1 MYFLPIFSVFLFLK
15 HLESFLSCFILLVG
29 RITDFFF
36 CYVKVPQACLTLCNP
51 VDYTVHGILQAR
63 ILEWVAIPFS
73 RGSSN
78 PGLNLALPHCSK
90 FFTSW
95 ATREDHSTG
104 VGSLSFLQGIFLTQE
119 LNWDL
124 LYYRWILYQLS
135 YQGSPIWQCGGGH
148 FKINFLFWINFRCT
162 KHLYI

>member
-1 MYFLPIFSVFLFLK
+1 M
-15 HLESFLSCFILLVG
+15 
-29 RITDFFF
+29 
-36 CYVKVPQACLTLCNP
+36 
-51 VDYTVHGILQAR
+51 DYTVHGILQAR

-104 VGSLSFLQGIFLTQE
+104 VGSLSFLQGIFPTQE
-119 LNWDL
+119 LNQGL
-124 LYYRWILYQLS
+124 LHCRCILYQLS
-135 YQGSPIWQCGGGH
+135 YEGSSLWLAVMTNLDSVLKSRDITLPTKVHVVKIWFSSSHVWMWELDHKEGWAPKNGCFLNCGVGEDSWESLGLQGDQISQS
-148 FKINFLFWINFRCT
+148 
-162 KHLYI
+162 